1 MFLVSAFAVVAD
13 FNSGTTLLDFSAVAT
28 RDVAMPLCW
37 ELTEGRPL
45 MAAHGPPVSRDA
57 FTDLP

>member
-13 FNSGTTLLDFSAVAT
+13 FNSGTTLLDLSVVAAREVAVPICRELAE
-28 RDVAMPLCW
+28 DHPLV
-37 ELTEGRPL
+37 
-45 MAAHGPPVSRDA
+45 AAHGLPLSQEA